1 MSSLADIMNTSG
13 ARNRRRGSGTTT
25 PTQQQPTQ
33 TPQPQQTGTTPT
45 VQPAQ
50 GEVSAPQTAAQPT
63 AAQPTAPQPTAPQ
76 PTPHGQGSQVANI
89 TPASSER
96 SYNNPQKELP
106 PTDEEL
112 QQQEE
117 AENPHRMSLE
127 EIANHLYATSKPSPE
142 EEERQ
147 RKRERSRAI
156 LSAIGDGV
164 SALSNL
170 YHTSKYAPDMST
182 PDSSLSGKAKERY
195 DRFVQVRKENEA
207 RYNNAILRARQGDY
221 EMNMKEREIAR
232 KEAADAAK
240 DAREAKRYEEQAK
253 AKAEELRIKAEQAQT
268 AKERAEYEKQYNDA
282 LLDLKQKALEA
293 DIAAKK
299 EQAAVRRATLAET
312 ARHNRTVEGLSRE
325 RNNISRS
332 KGGGKNSGGVDAS
345 DMYYISGRNF
355 TIGRKK
361 QLSKMEQDAIYQ
373 YAVNM
378 GWVDKKNQS
387 AVNSGSLKKGD
398 IIAKLANYTPQAK
411 QYLIDNYG
419 YTEINNGKSLGLKHN
434 KGKKIL
440 GLK

>member
-13 ARNRRRGSGTTT
+13 TRNRRRGSGATT
-25 PTQQQPTQ
+25 PTQQPTQ

-50 GEVSAPQTAAQPT
+50 GEVSAQQPAAQPAT
-63 AAQPTAPQPTAPQ
+63 APPQPMPGEVQPIEKIPQPAPISSWLPKNVPPTAEE
-76 PTPHGQGSQVANI
+76 NN
-89 TPASSER
+89 SEQE
-96 SYNNPQKELP
+96 NNPYQ
-106 PTDEEL
+106 
-112 QQQEE
+112 
-117 AENPHRMSLE
+117 RMSLE
-127 EIANHLYATSKPSPE
+127 QIARTLYESGKPSPE

-253 AKAEELRIKAEQAQT
+253 AKLEEIGIRRAQAQT
-268 AKERAEYEKQYNDA
+268 AADKAAADA
-282 LLDLKQKALEA
+282 AYKKAQQEFNQKKFEA
-293 DIAAKK
+293 DTALKK
-299 EQAAVRRATLAET
+299 EQLANQRAANAES
-312 ARHNRTVEGLSRE
+312 ARHNRAMEGLGRE

-332 KGGGKNSGGVDAS
+332 KGGGKNSGGADAS
-345 DMYYISGRNF
+345 DMHYISGKYF

-361 QLSKMEQDAIYQ
+361 ELSKMEQDAIYQ

-378 GWVDKKNQS
+378 GWVDKKNQN

-411 QYLIDNYG
+411 PYFVDNYG
-419 YTEINNGKSLGLKHN
+419 YTETNNGKSLGLKHN

>member
-13 ARNRRRGSGTTT
+13 TRSRRRGSGVTT
-25 PTQQQPTQ
+25 PTQQPTQ
-33 TPQPQQTGTTPT
+33 TVQPQQTDTPPT

-50 GEVSAPQTAAQPT
+50 GEVSAQQPAAQPAT
-63 AAQPTAPQPTAPQ
+63 APPQPMPGEVQPIEKIPQPAPISSWLPKDVPPTAEE
-76 PTPHGQGSQVANI
+76 NN
-89 TPASSER
+89 SEQE
-96 SYNNPQKELP
+96 NNPYQ
-106 PTDEEL
+106 
-112 QQQEE
+112 
-117 AENPHRMSLE
+117 RMSLE
-127 EIANHLYATSKPSPE
+127 QIARTLYESGKPSPE

-253 AKAEELRIKAEQAQT
+253 AKLEEIAIRRSQADTAEKKAA
-268 AKERAEYEKQYNDA
+268 ADAEYKKAQLEFNQRKFEAEMA
-282 LLDLKQKALEA
+282 LKKA
-293 DIAAKK
+293 
-299 EQAAVRRATLAET
+299 QLANQHASLVET
-312 ARHNRTVEGLSRE
+312 RRHNGAMEGLSRE

-332 KGGGKNSGGVDAS
+332 KGGGKNSGSADAT

-378 GWVDKKNQS
+378 GWVDKKNQN

-411 QYLIDNYG
+411 QYLVDNYG

>member
-13 ARNRRRGSGTTT
+13 TRNRRRGSGATT
-25 PTQQQPTQ
+25 PTQQPTQ

-45 VQPAQ
+45 VPPAQ
-50 GEVSAPQTAAQPT
+50 GEVSAPQPAAQPAT
-63 AAQPTAPQPTAPQ
+63 APPQPMPGEVQPIEKIPQPAPISSWLPKDVPPTAEE
-76 PTPHGQGSQVANI
+76 NN
-89 TPASSER
+89 SEQE
-96 SYNNPQKELP
+96 NNPYQ
-106 PTDEEL
+106 
-112 QQQEE
+112 
-117 AENPHRMSLE
+117 RMSLE
-127 EIANHLYATSKPSPE
+127 QIARTLYESGKPSPE

-253 AKAEELRIKAEQAQT
+253 AKLEEIGIRRAQAQT
-268 AKERAEYEKQYNDA
+268 AADKAAADA
-282 LLDLKQKALEA
+282 AYKKAQQEFNQKKFEA
-293 DIAAKK
+293 DTALKK
-299 EQAAVRRATLAET
+299 EQLANQRAANAES

-345 DMYYISGRNF
+345 DMHYISGRYF

-378 GWVDKKNQS
+378 GWVDKKNQN

-411 QYLIDNYG
+411 PYFVDNYG
-419 YTEINNGKSLGLKHN
+419 YVQVNNGKSLGLKHN

>member
-13 ARNRRRGSGTTT
+13 TRNRRRGSGATT
-25 PTQQQPTQ
+25 PTPIQQQPTQ
-33 TPQPQQTGTTPT
+33 TPQPQQTDTPPT
-45 VQPAQ
+45 AQPAQ
-50 GEVSAPQTAAQPT
+50 GEVSTPQPAAQPAT
-63 AAQPTAPQPTAPQ
+63 APPQPMPGEVQPIEKIPQPAPISSWLPKDVPPTAEE
-76 PTPHGQGSQVANI
+76 NN
-89 TPASSER
+89 SEQE
-96 SYNNPQKELP
+96 NNPYQ
-106 PTDEEL
+106 
-112 QQQEE
+112 
-117 AENPHRMSLE
+117 RMSLE
-127 EIANHLYATSKPSPE
+127 QIARTLYESGKPSPE

-253 AKAEELRIKAEQAQT
+253 AKLEEIGIRRAQAQT
-268 AKERAEYEKQYNDA
+268 AADKAAADA
-282 LLDLKQKALEA
+282 AYKKAQQEFNQKKFEA
-293 DIAAKK
+293 DTALKK
-299 EQAAVRRATLAET
+299 EQLANQRAANAES

-332 KGGGKNSGGVDAS
+332 KGGGKNSGGADAS
-345 DMYYISGRNF
+345 DMYYISGRYF

-361 QLSKMEQDAIYQ
+361 ELSKMEQDAIYQ
-373 YAVNM
+373 YAVNR
-378 GWVDKKNQS
+378 GWVDKKNQN
-387 AVNSGSLKKGD
+387 AVNLGSLKNGD
-398 IIAKLANYTPQAK
+398 VIAKLANYTPQAK

>member
-13 ARNRRRGSGTTT
+13 TGNRRRGSGATTPT

-50 GEVSAPQTAAQPT
+50 GEVSAQQPAAQPAT
-63 AAQPTAPQPTAPQ
+63 APPQPMPGEVQPIEKIPQPAPISSWLPKDVPPTAEE
-76 PTPHGQGSQVANI
+76 NN
-89 TPASSER
+89 SEQE
-96 SYNNPQKELP
+96 NNPYQ
-106 PTDEEL
+106 
-112 QQQEE
+112 
-117 AENPHRMSLE
+117 RMSLE
-127 EIANHLYATSKPSPE
+127 QIARTLYESGKPSPE

-253 AKAEELRIKAEQAQT
+253 AKLEEIGIRRAQAQT
-268 AKERAEYEKQYNDA
+268 AADKAAADA
-282 LLDLKQKALEA
+282 AYKKAQQEFNQKKFEA
-293 DIAAKK
+293 DTALKK
-299 EQAAVRRATLAET
+299 EQLANQRAANAER

-373 YAVNM
+373 YAVNR
-378 GWVDKKNQS
+378 GWVDKKNQN

>member
-63 AAQPTAPQPTAPQ
+63 AAQPTAPQPAAPQ

-253 AKAEELRIKAEQAQT
+253 AKLEEIGIRRAQAQT
-268 AKERAEYEKQYNDA
+268 AADKAAADA
-282 LLDLKQKALEA
+282 AYKKAQQEFNQKKFEA
-293 DIAAKK
+293 DTALKK
-299 EQAAVRRATLAET
+299 EQLANQRASLVET
-312 ARHNRTVEGLSRE
+312 RRHNGAVEGLSRE

-378 GWVDKKNQS
+378 GWVDKKNQN
-387 AVNSGSLKKGD
+387 AVNLGSLKKGD
-398 IIAKLANYTPQAK
+398 VIAKLANYTPQAK

>member
-13 ARNRRRGSGTTT
+13 TRNRRRGSGATT
-25 PTQQQPTQ
+25 PTQQPTQ
-33 TPQPQQTGTTPT
+33 TPQPQQTDTPPT
-45 VQPAQ
+45 AQPAQ
-50 GEVSAPQTAAQPT
+50 GEVSTPQPAAQPAT
-63 AAQPTAPQPTAPQ
+63 APPQPMPGEVQPIEKIPQPAPISSWLPKDVPPTAEE
-76 PTPHGQGSQVANI
+76 NN
-89 TPASSER
+89 SEQE
-96 SYNNPQKELP
+96 NNPYQ
-106 PTDEEL
+106 
-112 QQQEE
+112 
-117 AENPHRMSLE
+117 RMSLE
-127 EIANHLYATSKPSPE
+127 QIARTLYESGKPSPE

-253 AKAEELRIKAEQAQT
+253 AKLEELEIRRAQAQT
-268 AKERAEYEKQYNDA
+268 AADKAAADA
-282 LLDLKQKALEA
+282 AYKKAQQEFNQKKFEA
-293 DIAAKK
+293 DTALKK
-299 EQAAVRRATLAET
+299 EQLANQRAANAES
-312 ARHNRTVEGLSRE
+312 ARHNRAMEGLGRE

-373 YAVNM
+373 YAVNR
-378 GWVDKKNQS
+378 GWVDKKNQN

-419 YTEINNGKSLGLKHN
+419 YTEINNDKSLGLKHN

>member
-13 ARNRRRGSGTTT
+13 ARNRRRGSGATT
-25 PTQQQPTQ
+25 PTPIQQQPTQ
-33 TPQPQQTGTTPT
+33 TPQPQQTDTPPT
-45 VQPAQ
+45 AQPAQ
-50 GEVSAPQTAAQPT
+50 GEVSAPQPAAQPAT
-63 AAQPTAPQPTAPQ
+63 APPQPMPGEVQPIEKIPQPAPISSWLPKDVPPTAEE
-76 PTPHGQGSQVANI
+76 NN
-89 TPASSER
+89 SEQE
-96 SYNNPQKELP
+96 NNPYQ
-106 PTDEEL
+106 
-112 QQQEE
+112 
-117 AENPHRMSLE
+117 RMSLE
-127 EIANHLYATSKPSPE
+127 QIARTLYESGKPSPE

-182 PDSSLSGKAKERY
+182 SDSSLSGKAKERY

-253 AKAEELRIKAEQAQT
+253 AKLEEIGIRRAQAQT
-268 AKERAEYEKQYNDA
+268 AADKAAADAAYKKAQQEFNQKKFEAEMA
-282 LLDLKQKALEA
+282 LKKAQLA
-293 DIAAKK
+293 NQHAAL
-299 EQAAVRRATLAET
+299 VET
-312 ARHNRTVEGLSRE
+312 RRHNGAMEGLSRE

-332 KGGGKNSGGVDAS
+332 KGRGKNSGGADAT

-378 GWVDKKNQS
+378 GWVDKKNQN

>member
-13 ARNRRRGSGTTT
+13 TRNRRRGSGATT
-25 PTQQQPTQ
+25 PTQQPTQ
-33 TPQPQQTGTTPT
+33 TPQLQQTDTPPAA
-45 VQPAQ
+45 QPAQ
-50 GEVSAPQTAAQPT
+50 GEVSAPQ
-63 AAQPTAPQPTAPQ
+63 PTAPQPAAQ
-76 PTPHGQGSQVANI
+76 GQDAQVVN
-89 TPASSER
+89 TVSDSPEHT
-96 SYNNPQKELP
+96 YNNPQQELP

-117 AENPHRMSLE
+117 AKNPHRMSLE

-221 EMNMKEREIAR
+221 EINMKEREIAR

-282 LLDLKQKALEA
+282 LLDLKQRALES

-299 EQAAVRRATLAET
+299 EQAAARRAALAET
-312 ARHNRTVEGLSRE
+312 VRHNRASEGLSRE

-361 QLSKMEQDAIYQ
+361 ELSKMEQDAIYQ

-378 GWVDKKNQS
+378 GWVDKKNQN
-387 AVNSGSLKKGD
+387 AVNSGSLKKSD

>member
-13 ARNRRRGSGTTT
+13 ARNRRRGSGVSTPT

-33 TPQPQQTGTTPT
+33 TPQLQQTDTPPT

-50 GEVSAPQTAAQPT
+50 GEVSAPQP
-63 AAQPTAPQPTAPQ
+63 APQPAVQPTVPQ
-76 PTPHGQGSQVANI
+76 PAAQGQDAQVVN
-89 TPASSER
+89 TVPDSSEHT
-96 SYNNPQKELP
+96 YNNPQKELP

-112 QQQEE
+112 QQTEMPQ
-117 AENPHRMSLE
+117 RMSLE
-127 EIANHLYATSKPSPE
+127 QIARTLYESGKPSPE

-253 AKAEELRIKAEQAQT
+253 AKLEEIGIRRAQAQT
-268 AKERAEYEKQYNDA
+268 AADKAAADA
-282 LLDLKQKALEA
+282 AYKKAQQEFNQKKFEA
-293 DIAAKK
+293 DTALKK
-299 EQAAVRRATLAET
+299 EQLANQRAANAES

-332 KGGGKNSGGVDAS
+332 KGGGKNSGGVDAT

-361 QLSKMEQDAIYQ
+361 ELSKMEQDAIYQ

-378 GWVDKKNQS
+378 GWVDKKNQN
-387 AVNSGSLKKGD
+387 AVNLGSLKKGD

>member
-13 ARNRRRGSGTTT
+13 TGNRRRGSGVTT
-25 PTQQQPTQ
+25 PTPIQQQPTQ

-50 GEVSAPQTAAQPT
+50 GEVSAQQPAAQPAT
-63 AAQPTAPQPTAPQ
+63 APPQPMPSEVQPIEKIPQPAPISSWLPKDVPPTAEE
-76 PTPHGQGSQVANI
+76 NN
-89 TPASSER
+89 SEQE
-96 SYNNPQKELP
+96 NNPYQ
-106 PTDEEL
+106 
-112 QQQEE
+112 
-117 AENPHRMSLE
+117 RMSLE
-127 EIANHLYATSKPSPE
+127 QIARTLYESGKPSPE

-253 AKAEELRIKAEQAQT
+253 AKLEEIGIRRAQAQT
-268 AKERAEYEKQYNDA
+268 AADKAAADA
-282 LLDLKQKALEA
+282 AYKKAQQEFNQKKFEA
-293 DIAAKK
+293 DTALKK
-299 EQAAVRRATLAET
+299 EQLANQRAANAER
-312 ARHNRTVEGLSRE
+312 ARHNRAVEGLSRE

-332 KGGGKNSGGVDAS
+332 KGGGKNSGGADAS
-345 DMYYISGRNF
+345 DMHYISGRYF

-361 QLSKMEQDAIYQ
+361 ELSKMEQDAIYQ

-411 QYLIDNYG
+411 QYFVDNYG
-419 YTEINNGKSLGLKHN
+419 YVQTNSGKSLGLKHN

>member
-13 ARNRRRGSGTTT
+13 TRNRRRGSGATT
-25 PTQQQPTQ
+25 PTPIQQQPTQ
-33 TPQPQQTGTTPT
+33 TPQPQQTDTPPT
-45 VQPAQ
+45 AQPAQ
-50 GEVSAPQTAAQPT
+50 GEVSTPQPAAQPAT
-63 AAQPTAPQPTAPQ
+63 APPQPMPGEVQPIEKIPQPAPISSWLPKDVPPTAEE
-76 PTPHGQGSQVANI
+76 NN
-89 TPASSER
+89 SEQE
-96 SYNNPQKELP
+96 NNPYQ
-106 PTDEEL
+106 
-112 QQQEE
+112 
-117 AENPHRMSLE
+117 RMSLE
-127 EIANHLYATSKPSPE
+127 QIARTLYESGKPSPE

-253 AKAEELRIKAEQAQT
+253 AKLEEIGIRRAQAQT
-268 AKERAEYEKQYNDA
+268 AADKAAADA
-282 LLDLKQKALEA
+282 AYKKAQQEFNQKKFEA
-293 DIAAKK
+293 DTALKK
-299 EQAAVRRATLAET
+299 AQLANQHASLVET
-312 ARHNRTVEGLSRE
+312 RRHNGAMEGLSRE

-345 DMYYISGRNF
+345 DMYYISGRHF

-361 QLSKMEQDAIYQ
+361 TLSQMEQDAIYQ
-373 YAVNM
+373 YAVNR
-378 GWVDKKNQS
+378 GWVDKKNQN

-398 IIAKLANYTPQAK
+398 IIVKLANYTPQAK

>member
-13 ARNRRRGSGTTT
+13 ARNRRRGSGATTPT

-45 VQPAQ
+45 VQPTQ
-50 GEVSAPQTAAQPT
+50 GEVSAQQPAAQPAT
-63 AAQPTAPQPTAPQ
+63 APPQPMPSEVQPIEKIPQPAPISSWLPKDVPPTAEE
-76 PTPHGQGSQVANI
+76 NN
-89 TPASSER
+89 SEQE
-96 SYNNPQKELP
+96 NNPYQ
-106 PTDEEL
+106 
-112 QQQEE
+112 
-117 AENPHRMSLE
+117 RMSLE
-127 EIANHLYATSKPSPE
+127 QIARTLYESGKPSPE

-240 DAREAKRYEEQAK
+240 DARAAKRYEEQAK
-253 AKAEELRIKAEQAQT
+253 AKLEEIGIRRAQAQT
-268 AKERAEYEKQYNDA
+268 AADKAAADA
-282 LLDLKQKALEA
+282 AYKKAQQEFNQKKFEA
-293 DIAAKK
+293 DTALKK
-299 EQAAVRRATLAET
+299 EQLANQRATLAET
-312 ARHNRTVEGLSRE
+312 ARHNRASEGLSRE

-332 KGGGKNSGGVDAS
+332 KGGGKNSGGVDAT
-345 DMYYISGRNF
+345 DMYYISGRHF

-361 QLSKMEQDAIYQ
+361 TLSQMEQDAIYQ
-373 YAVNM
+373 YAVNR
-378 GWVDKKNQS
+378 GWVDKKNQN

-419 YTEINNGKSLGLKHN
+419 YVQTNSGKSLGLKHN

>member
-13 ARNRRRGSGTTT
+13 ARNRRRGSGATT
-25 PTQQQPTQ
+25 PTPIQQQPTQ
-33 TPQPQQTGTTPT
+33 TPQPQQTDTPPT
-45 VQPAQ
+45 AQPAQ
-50 GEVSAPQTAAQPT
+50 GEVSAPQPAAQPVT
-63 AAQPTAPQPTAPQ
+63 QLAAPQ
-76 PTPHGQGSQVANI
+76 PTPQEQGSQVANV
-89 TPASSER
+89 TPVPSER

-117 AENPHRMSLE
+117 TESPRRMSLE

-253 AKAEELRIKAEQAQT
+253 AKLEEIGIRRAQAQT
-268 AKERAEYEKQYNDA
+268 AADKAAADAAYKKAQQEFNQKKFEAEMALKKAQLAIQYANSV
-282 LLDLKQKALEA
+282 ES
-293 DIAAKK
+293 
-299 EQAAVRRATLAET
+299 
-312 ARHNRTVEGLSRE
+312 ARHNRTMEGLGRE

-345 DMYYISGRNF
+345 DMYYISGRHF

-361 QLSKMEQDAIYQ
+361 ELSKMEQDAIYQ

>member
-13 ARNRRRGSGTTT
+13 TRNRRRGSGATT
-25 PTQQQPTQ
+25 PTPIQQQPTQ
-33 TPQPQQTGTTPT
+33 TPQPQQTDTPPT
-45 VQPAQ
+45 AQPAQ
-50 GEVSAPQTAAQPT
+50 GEVSTPQPAAQPAT
-63 AAQPTAPQPTAPQ
+63 APPQPMPGEVQPIEKIPQPAPISSWLPKDVPPTAEE
-76 PTPHGQGSQVANI
+76 NN
-89 TPASSER
+89 SEQE
-96 SYNNPQKELP
+96 NNPYQ
-106 PTDEEL
+106 
-112 QQQEE
+112 
-117 AENPHRMSLE
+117 RMSLE
-127 EIANHLYATSKPSPE
+127 QIARTLYESGKPSPE

-312 ARHNRTVEGLSRE
+312 ARHNRASEGLSRE

-332 KGGGKNSGGVDAS
+332 KGRGKNSGGVDAS

-373 YAVNM
+373 YAINR
-378 GWVDKKNQS
+378 GWVDKKNQN

>member
-13 ARNRRRGSGTTT
+13 ARNRRRGSGATTPT

-50 GEVSAPQTAAQPT
+50 GEVSAPQPATQPT
-63 AAQPTAPQPTAPQ
+63 AAPPQPMPGEVQPIEKIPQPAPISSWLPKDVPPTAEE
-76 PTPHGQGSQVANI
+76 NN
-89 TPASSER
+89 SEQE
-96 SYNNPQKELP
+96 NNPYQ
-106 PTDEEL
+106 
-112 QQQEE
+112 
-117 AENPHRMSLE
+117 RMSLE
-127 EIANHLYATSKPSPE
+127 QIARTLYESGKPSPE

-221 EMNMKEREIAR
+221 EINMKEREIAR

-253 AKAEELRIKAEQAQT
+253 AKLEELEIRRAQAQT
-268 AKERAEYEKQYNDA
+268 AADRAAADAEYKKAQLEFN
-282 LLDLKQKALEA
+282 QKKLEA
-293 DIAAKK
+293 EIALKK
-299 EQAAVRRATLAET
+299 AQLANQHASLIET
-312 ARHNRTVEGLSRE
+312 RRHNGAMEGLSRE

-373 YAVNM
+373 YAVNR
-378 GWVDKKNQS
+378 GWVDKKNQN

>member
-13 ARNRRRGSGTTT
+13 TRSRRRGSGVTT
-25 PTQQQPTQ
+25 PTQQPTQ
-33 TPQPQQTGTTPT
+33 TVQPQQTDTPPT

-50 GEVSAPQTAAQPT
+50 GEVSAPQPATTPPQPMPGEVQPIEKIPQPAPVSSWLPKDVPPT
-63 AAQPTAPQPTAPQ
+63 AEE
-76 PTPHGQGSQVANI
+76 NN
-89 TPASSER
+89 SEQE
-96 SYNNPQKELP
+96 NNPHQ
-106 PTDEEL
+106 
-112 QQQEE
+112 
-117 AENPHRMSLE
+117 RMSLE
-127 EIANHLYATSKPSPE
+127 QIARTLYESGKPSPE

-221 EMNMKEREIAR
+221 ELDMKEREIAR

-253 AKAEELRIKAEQAQT
+253 AKLEELSIRRQQAKTAEERAAADAAYKKAQQEF
-268 AKERAEYEKQYNDA
+268 N
-282 LLDLKQKALEA
+282 QKKLEA
-293 DIAAKK
+293 DTALRK
-299 EQAAVRRATLAET
+299 EQLAVQRAANAET
-312 ARHNRTVEGLSRE
+312 ARYHSAQIALGRE

-332 KGGGKNSGGVDAS
+332 KGRGGSSKDAS
-345 DMYYISGRNF
+345 DMYYISGRHF

-378 GWVDKKNQS
+378 GWVDKKNQN

-411 QYLIDNYG
+411 QYLVDNYG
-419 YTEINNGKSLGLKHN
+419 YVQVNNGKSLGLKHN

>member
-13 ARNRRRGSGTTT
+13 ARNRRRGSGVSTPT

-45 VQPAQ
+45 VQPTQ
-50 GEVSAPQTAAQPT
+50 GEVSAPQPAAQPAT
-63 AAQPTAPQPTAPQ
+63 APPQPMPGEVQPIEKIPQPAPISSWLPKDVPPTAEE
-76 PTPHGQGSQVANI
+76 NN
-89 TPASSER
+89 SEQE
-96 SYNNPQKELP
+96 NNPYQ
-106 PTDEEL
+106 
-112 QQQEE
+112 
-117 AENPHRMSLE
+117 RMSLE
-127 EIANHLYATSKPSPE
+127 QIARTLYESGKPSPE

-240 DAREAKRYEEQAK
+240 DAREVKRYEEQAK
-253 AKAEELRIKAEQAQT
+253 AKLEELEIRRAQAQT
-268 AKERAEYEKQYNDA
+268 AADKAAADA
-282 LLDLKQKALEA
+282 AYKKAQQEFNQKKFEA
-293 DIAAKK
+293 DTALKK
-299 EQAAVRRATLAET
+299 EQLANQRAANAER

-332 KGGGKNSGGVDAS
+332 KGGGKNSGGADAS
-345 DMYYISGRNF
+345 DMYYISGRHF

-361 QLSKMEQDAIYQ
+361 TLSQMEQDAIYQ
-373 YAVNM
+373 YAVNR
-378 GWVDKKNQS
+378 GWVDKKNQN
-387 AVNSGSLKKGD
+387 AVNLGSLKKGD
-398 IIAKLANYTPQAK
+398 VIAKLANYTPQAK

>member
-13 ARNRRRGSGTTT
+13 TRNRRRGSGATT
-25 PTQQQPTQ
+25 PTQQPTQ

-50 GEVSAPQTAAQPT
+50 GEVSAQQPAAQPAT
-63 AAQPTAPQPTAPQ
+63 APPQPMPGEVQPIEKIPQPAPISSWLPKDVPPTAEE
-76 PTPHGQGSQVANI
+76 NN
-89 TPASSER
+89 SEQE
-96 SYNNPQKELP
+96 NNPYQ
-106 PTDEEL
+106 
-112 QQQEE
+112 
-117 AENPHRMSLE
+117 RMSLE
-127 EIANHLYATSKPSPE
+127 QIARTLYESGKPSPE

-195 DRFVQVRKENEA
+195 DRFTQIRKENEV

-253 AKAEELRIKAEQAQT
+253 AKLEELAIRRSQADTAEKKAA
-268 AKERAEYEKQYNDA
+268 ADAEYKKAQLEFD
-282 LLDLKQKALEA
+282 QKKLEA
-293 DIAAKK
+293 EMALKR
-299 EQAAVRRATLAET
+299 EQLAIQHANSVES
-312 ARHNRTVEGLSRE
+312 ARHNRTMEGLGRE

-332 KGGGKNSGGVDAS
+332 KGGGKNSGGVDAT
-345 DMYYISGRNF
+345 DMYYISGRHF

-361 QLSKMEQDAIYQ
+361 TLSQMEQDAIYQ
-373 YAVNM
+373 YAVNR
-378 GWVDKKNQS
+378 GWVDKKNQN

>member
-13 ARNRRRGSGTTT
+13 TGNRRRGSGATT
-25 PTQQQPTQ
+25 PTSTQQQPTQ

-50 GEVSAPQTAAQPT
+50 GEVSAQQPAAQPAT
-63 AAQPTAPQPTAPQ
+63 APPQPMPGEVQPIEKIPQPAPISSWLPKDVPPTAEE
-76 PTPHGQGSQVANI
+76 NN
-89 TPASSER
+89 SEQE
-96 SYNNPQKELP
+96 NNPYQ
-106 PTDEEL
+106 
-112 QQQEE
+112 
-117 AENPHRMSLE
+117 RMSLE
-127 EIANHLYATSKPSPE
+127 QIARTLYESGKPSPE

-282 LLDLKQKALEA
+282 LLDLKQRALEA

-373 YAVNM
+373 YAVNR
-378 GWVDKKNQS
+378 GWVDKKNQN

-411 QYLIDNYG
+411 QYLVDNYG

>member
-13 ARNRRRGSGTTT
+13 TRNRRRGSGATTST
-25 PTQQQPTQ
+25 QQPTQ
-33 TPQPQQTGTTPT
+33 TPQPQQTDTPPT
-45 VQPAQ
+45 AQPAQ
-50 GEVSAPQTAAQPT
+50 GEVSAPQPAAQPT
-63 AAQPTAPQPTAPQ
+63 PQE
-76 PTPHGQGSQVANI
+76 QGSQVANV
-89 TPASSER
+89 TPVPSER

-117 AENPHRMSLE
+117 TESPRRMSLE

-253 AKAEELRIKAEQAQT
+253 AKLEEIGIRRAQAQT
-268 AKERAEYEKQYNDA
+268 AADKAAADA
-282 LLDLKQKALEA
+282 AYKKAQQEFNQKKFEA
-293 DIAAKK
+293 DTALKK
-299 EQAAVRRATLAET
+299 EQLANQRASLVET
-312 ARHNRTVEGLSRE
+312 RRHNGVMEGLGRE

-332 KGGGKNSGGVDAS
+332 KGRGKNSGGVDAS
-345 DMYYISGRNF
+345 DMHYISGRHF
-355 TIGRKK
+355 AIGRKK
-361 QLSKMEQDAIYQ
+361 ELSQMEKDAIYQ

-378 GWVDKKNQS
+378 GWVDTKNQS

-411 QYLIDNYG
+411 PYLIDNYG
-419 YTEINNGKSLGLKHN
+419 YTEINKGKSLGLKHN

>member
-13 ARNRRRGSGTTT
+13 TRNRRRGSGATT
-25 PTQQQPTQ
+25 PTPIQQQPTQ
-33 TPQPQQTGTTPT
+33 TPQPQQTDTPPT
-45 VQPAQ
+45 AQPAQ
-50 GEVSAPQTAAQPT
+50 GEVSTPQPAAQPAT
-63 AAQPTAPQPTAPQ
+63 APPQPMPGEVQPIEKIPQPAPISSWLPKDVPPTAEE
-76 PTPHGQGSQVANI
+76 NN
-89 TPASSER
+89 SEQE
-96 SYNNPQKELP
+96 NNPYQ
-106 PTDEEL
+106 
-112 QQQEE
+112 
-117 AENPHRMSLE
+117 RMSLE
-127 EIANHLYATSKPSPE
+127 QIARTLYESGKPSPE

-253 AKAEELRIKAEQAQT
+253 AKLEELEIRRAQAQT
-268 AKERAEYEKQYNDA
+268 AADRAAADAEYKKAQLEFN
-282 LLDLKQKALEA
+282 QKKFEA
-293 DIAAKK
+293 DTALKK
-299 EQAAVRRATLAET
+299 EQLANQRAANAES
-312 ARHNRTVEGLSRE
+312 ARHNRTMEGLGRE

-345 DMYYISGRNF
+345 DMHYISGRYF

-411 QYLIDNYG
+411 QYFVDNYG

>member
-13 ARNRRRGSGTTT
+13 TGNRRRGSGATTPT

-50 GEVSAPQTAAQPT
+50 GEVSAQQPAAQPAT
-63 AAQPTAPQPTAPQ
+63 APPQPMPGEVQPIEKIPQPAPISSWLPKDVPPTAEE
-76 PTPHGQGSQVANI
+76 NN
-89 TPASSER
+89 SEQE
-96 SYNNPQKELP
+96 NNPYQ
-106 PTDEEL
+106 
-112 QQQEE
+112 
-117 AENPHRMSLE
+117 RMSLE
-127 EIANHLYATSKPSPE
+127 QIARTLYESGKPSPE

-282 LLDLKQKALEA
+282 LLDLKRKALEA
-293 DIAAKK
+293 NIAAKK

-373 YAVNM
+373 YAVNR
-378 GWVDKKNQS
+378 GWVDKKNQN

>member
-13 ARNRRRGSGTTT
+13 TGNRRRGSGATTPT

-50 GEVSAPQTAAQPT
+50 GEVSAQQPAAQPAT
-63 AAQPTAPQPTAPQ
+63 APPQPMPGEVQPIEKIPQPAPISSWLPKDVPPTAEE
-76 PTPHGQGSQVANI
+76 NN
-89 TPASSER
+89 SEQE
-96 SYNNPQKELP
+96 NNPYQ
-106 PTDEEL
+106 
-112 QQQEE
+112 
-117 AENPHRMSLE
+117 RMSLE
-127 EIANHLYATSKPSPE
+127 QIARTLYESGKPSPE

-182 PDSSLSGKAKERY
+182 PDSSLSDKAKERY

-253 AKAEELRIKAEQAQT
+253 AKLEEIGIRRAQAQT
-268 AKERAEYEKQYNDA
+268 AADKAAADA
-282 LLDLKQKALEA
+282 AYKKAQQEFNQKKFEA
-293 DIAAKK
+293 DTALKK
-299 EQAAVRRATLAET
+299 EQLANQRAANAES

-378 GWVDKKNQS
+378 GWVDKKNQN
-387 AVNSGSLKKGD
+387 AVNSGSLKKDD

>member
-1 MSSLADIMNTSG
+1 V
-13 ARNRRRGSGTTT
+13 
-25 PTQQQPTQ
+25 
-33 TPQPQQTGTTPT
+33 QPQQTDTPPT

-50 GEVSAPQTAAQPT
+50 GEVSAPQPATTPPQPMPGEVQPIEKIPQPAPVSSWLPKDVPPT
-63 AAQPTAPQPTAPQ
+63 AEE
-76 PTPHGQGSQVANI
+76 NN
-89 TPASSER
+89 SEQE
-96 SYNNPQKELP
+96 NNPHQ
-106 PTDEEL
+106 
-112 QQQEE
+112 
-117 AENPHRMSLE
+117 RMSLE
-127 EIANHLYATSKPSPE
+127 QIARTLYESGKPSPE

-253 AKAEELRIKAEQAQT
+253 AKLEEIGIRRAQAQT
-268 AKERAEYEKQYNDA
+268 AADKAAADA
-282 LLDLKQKALEA
+282 AYKKAQQEFNQKKFEA
-293 DIAAKK
+293 DTALKK
-299 EQAAVRRATLAET
+299 EQLANQRAANAER
-312 ARHNRTVEGLSRE
+312 ARHNRAVEGLSRE

-378 GWVDKKNQS
+378 GWVDKKNQN
-387 AVNSGSLKKGD
+387 AVNSGSLKKDD

>member
-13 ARNRRRGSGTTT
+13 TRSRRRGSGAIT
-25 PTQQQPTQ
+25 PTQQPTQ
-33 TPQPQQTGTTPT
+33 TVQPQQTDTPPT

-50 GEVSAPQTAAQPT
+50 GEVSAPQPAAQPAT
-63 AAQPTAPQPTAPQ
+63 APPQPMPGEVQPIEKIPQPAPVSSWLPKDVPPTAEE
-76 PTPHGQGSQVANI
+76 NN
-89 TPASSER
+89 SEQE
-96 SYNNPQKELP
+96 NNPHQ
-106 PTDEEL
+106 
-112 QQQEE
+112 
-117 AENPHRMSLE
+117 RMSLE
-127 EIANHLYATSKPSPE
+127 QIARTLYESGKPSPE

-221 EMNMKEREIAR
+221 ELDMKEREIAR

-253 AKAEELRIKAEQAQT
+253 AKVEELAIRRAQAKTEADKAA
-268 AKERAEYEKQYNDA
+268 ADAEYKKAMLEFNQRKFEAEMA
-282 LLDLKQKALEA
+282 LKREQLAIQH
-293 DIAAKK
+293 AAN
-299 EQAAVRRATLAET
+299 AET
-312 ARHNRTVEGLSRE
+312 RRHNGAMEGLGRARLNHEIAKGRGGS
-325 RNNISRS
+325 S
-332 KGGGKNSGGVDAS
+332 KDAS
-345 DMYYISGRNF
+345 DMYYISGRHF

-378 GWVDKKNQS
+378 GWVDKKNQN

-411 QYLIDNYG
+411 QYLVDNYG
-419 YTEINNGKSLGLKHN
+419 YVQVNNGKSLGLRHN

>member
-13 ARNRRRGSGTTT
+13 ARNRRRGSGATTPT

-50 GEVSAPQTAAQPT
+50 GEVSAQQPAAQPAT
-63 AAQPTAPQPTAPQ
+63 APPQPMPGEVQPIEKIPQPAPISSWLPKDVPPTAEE
-76 PTPHGQGSQVANI
+76 NN
-89 TPASSER
+89 SEQE
-96 SYNNPQKELP
+96 NNPYQ
-106 PTDEEL
+106 
-112 QQQEE
+112 
-117 AENPHRMSLE
+117 RMSLE
-127 EIANHLYATSKPSPE
+127 QIARTLYESGKPSPE

-253 AKAEELRIKAEQAQT
+253 AKLEEIEIRRQRADTAEKKAA
-268 AKERAEYEKQYNDA
+268 ADAEYKKAQQEFN
-282 LLDLKQKALEA
+282 QKKFEA
-293 DIAAKK
+293 DTALKK
-299 EQAAVRRATLAET
+299 EQLANQRASLVET
-312 ARHNRTVEGLSRE
+312 RRHNGAMEGLSRE

-332 KGGGKNSGGVDAS
+332 KGGGVDAS

-373 YAVNM
+373 YAVNR
-378 GWVDKKNQS
+378 GWVDKKNQN
-387 AVNSGSLKKGD
+387 AVNSGSLKKGN
-398 IIAKLANYTPQAK
+398 IIAKLANYTPQAR
-411 QYLIDNYG
+411 QYLVDNYG

>member
-13 ARNRRRGSGTTT
+13 TGNRRRGSGATTPT

-50 GEVSAPQTAAQPT
+50 GEVSAQQPAAQPAT
-63 AAQPTAPQPTAPQ
+63 APPQPMPGEVQPIEKIPQPAPISSWLPKDVPPTAEE
-76 PTPHGQGSQVANI
+76 NN
-89 TPASSER
+89 SEQE
-96 SYNNPQKELP
+96 NNPYQ
-106 PTDEEL
+106 
-112 QQQEE
+112 
-117 AENPHRMSLE
+117 RMSLE
-127 EIANHLYATSKPSPE
+127 QIARTLYESGKPSPE

-253 AKAEELRIKAEQAQT
+253 AKLEEIGIRRAQAQT
-268 AKERAEYEKQYNDA
+268 AADKAAADAEYKKAQ
-282 LLDLKQKALEA
+282 LKFNQKKFEA
-293 DIAAKK
+293 DTALKK
-299 EQAAVRRATLAET
+299 EQLANQRASLAET

-361 QLSKMEQDAIYQ
+361 ELSKMEQDAIYQ

-387 AVNSGSLKKGD
+387 AVNSGSLKRGD

>member
-13 ARNRRRGSGTTT
+13 TRNRRRGSGATT
-25 PTQQQPTQ
+25 PTQQPTQ

-50 GEVSAPQTAAQPT
+50 GEVSAQQPAAQPAT
-63 AAQPTAPQPTAPQ
+63 APPQPMPGEVQPIEKIPQPAPISSWLPKDVPPTAEE
-76 PTPHGQGSQVANI
+76 NN
-89 TPASSER
+89 SEQE
-96 SYNNPQKELP
+96 NNPYQ
-106 PTDEEL
+106 
-112 QQQEE
+112 
-117 AENPHRMSLE
+117 RMSLE
-127 EIANHLYATSKPSPE
+127 QIARTLYESGKPSPE

-195 DRFVQVRKENEA
+195 DRFVQVRKKNEA

-282 LLDLKQKALEA
+282 LLDLKQRALEA

-299 EQAAVRRATLAET
+299 EQAAVRRATLAES
-312 ARHNRTVEGLSRE
+312 ARHNRTMEGLGRE

-332 KGGGKNSGGVDAS
+332 KGGGKNSGGADAS
-345 DMYYISGRNF
+345 DMHYISGRYF

-378 GWVDKKNQS
+378 GWVDKKNQN

-398 IIAKLANYTPQAK
+398 IITKLANYTPQAK
-411 QYLIDNYG
+411 PYFVDNYG
-419 YTEINNGKSLGLKHN
+419 YVQVNNGKSLGLKHN

>member
-13 ARNRRRGSGTTT
+13 TRNRRRGSGATT
-25 PTQQQPTQ
+25 PTQQPTQ

-50 GEVSAPQTAAQPT
+50 GEVSAQQPAAQPAT
-63 AAQPTAPQPTAPQ
+63 APPQPMPGEVQPIEKIPQPAPISSWLPKDVPPTAEE
-76 PTPHGQGSQVANI
+76 NN
-89 TPASSER
+89 SEQE
-96 SYNNPQKELP
+96 NNPYQ
-106 PTDEEL
+106 
-112 QQQEE
+112 
-117 AENPHRMSLE
+117 RMSLE
-127 EIANHLYATSKPSPE
+127 QIARTLYESGKPSPE

-253 AKAEELRIKAEQAQT
+253 AKLEEIGIRRAQAQT
-268 AKERAEYEKQYNDA
+268 AADKAAADA
-282 LLDLKQKALEA
+282 AYKKAQQEFNQKKFEA
-293 DIAAKK
+293 DTALKK
-299 EQAAVRRATLAET
+299 EQLANQRAANAET
-312 ARHNRTVEGLSRE
+312 RRHNGAMEGLSRE

-345 DMYYISGRNF
+345 DMYYISGRHF

-361 QLSKMEQDAIYQ
+361 TLSQMEQDAIYQ
-373 YAVNM
+373 YAVNR
-378 GWVDKKNQS
+378 GWVDKKNQN
-387 AVNSGSLKKGD
+387 AVNLGSLKKGD
-398 IIAKLANYTPQAK
+398 VIAKLANYTPQAK

>member
-13 ARNRRRGSGTTT
+13 TRNRRRGSGATT
-25 PTQQQPTQ
+25 PTQQPTQ

-50 GEVSAPQTAAQPT
+50 GEVSAQQPAAQPAT
-63 AAQPTAPQPTAPQ
+63 APPQPMPGEVQPIEKIPQPAPISSWLPKDVPPTAEE
-76 PTPHGQGSQVANI
+76 NN
-89 TPASSER
+89 SEQE
-96 SYNNPQKELP
+96 NNPYQ
-106 PTDEEL
+106 
-112 QQQEE
+112 
-117 AENPHRMSLE
+117 RMSLE
-127 EIANHLYATSKPSPE
+127 QIARTLYESGKPSPE

-253 AKAEELRIKAEQAQT
+253 AKLEEIGIRRAQAQT
-268 AKERAEYEKQYNDA
+268 AADKAAADA
-282 LLDLKQKALEA
+282 AYKKAQQEFNQKKFEA
-293 DIAAKK
+293 DTALKK
-299 EQAAVRRATLAET
+299 EQLANQRAANAES

-345 DMYYISGRNF
+345 DMHYISGRYF

-378 GWVDKKNQS
+378 GWVDKKNQN

-411 QYLIDNYG
+411 PYFVDNYG
-419 YTEINNGKSLGLKHN
+419 YVQVNNGKSLGLKHN

>member
-13 ARNRRRGSGTTT
+13 ARNRRRGSGATTPT

-50 GEVSAPQTAAQPT
+50 GEVSAPQPATQPT
-63 AAQPTAPQPTAPQ
+63 AAPPQPMPGEVQPIEKIPQPAPISSWLPKDVPPTAEE
-76 PTPHGQGSQVANI
+76 NN
-89 TPASSER
+89 SEQE
-96 SYNNPQKELP
+96 NNPYQ
-106 PTDEEL
+106 
-112 QQQEE
+112 
-117 AENPHRMSLE
+117 RMSLE
-127 EIANHLYATSKPSPE
+127 QIARTLYESGKPSPE

-312 ARHNRTVEGLSRE
+312 ARHNRASEGLSRE

-332 KGGGKNSGGVDAS
+332 KGRGKNSGGVDAS

-373 YAVNM
+373 YAVNR
-378 GWVDKKNQS
+378 GWVDKKNQN

-411 QYLIDNYG
+411 QYLVDNYG

>member
-13 ARNRRRGSGTTT
+13 TGNRRRGSGATT
-25 PTQQQPTQ
+25 PTQQPTQ

-50 GEVSAPQTAAQPT
+50 GEVSAQQPAAQPAT
-63 AAQPTAPQPTAPQ
+63 APPQPMPGEVQPIEKIPQPAPISSWLPKDVPPTAEE
-76 PTPHGQGSQVANI
+76 NN
-89 TPASSER
+89 SEQE
-96 SYNNPQKELP
+96 NNPYQ
-106 PTDEEL
+106 
-112 QQQEE
+112 
-117 AENPHRMSLE
+117 RMSLE
-127 EIANHLYATSKPSPE
+127 QIARTLYESGKPSPE

-253 AKAEELRIKAEQAQT
+253 AKLEEIGIRRAQAQT
-268 AKERAEYEKQYNDA
+268 AADKAAADA
-282 LLDLKQKALEA
+282 AYKKAQQEFNQKKFEA
-293 DIAAKK
+293 DTALKK
-299 EQAAVRRATLAET
+299 EQLANQRAANAET
-312 ARHNRTVEGLSRE
+312 ARHNRASEGLSRE

-373 YAVNM
+373 YAVNR
-378 GWVDKKNQS
+378 GWVDKKNQN
-387 AVNSGSLKKGD
+387 AVNSGSLKKDD

>member
-1 MSSLADIMNTSG
+1 
-13 ARNRRRGSGTTT
+13 
-25 PTQQQPTQ
+25 
-33 TPQPQQTGTTPT
+33 
-45 VQPAQ
+45 
-50 GEVSAPQTAAQPT
+50 
-63 AAQPTAPQPTAPQ
+63 
-76 PTPHGQGSQVANI
+76 
-89 TPASSER
+89 
-96 SYNNPQKELP
+96 
-106 PTDEEL
+106 
-112 QQQEE
+112 
-117 AENPHRMSLE
+117 MSLE
-127 EIANHLYATSKPSPE
+127 QIARTLYESGKPSPE

-312 ARHNRTVEGLSRE
+312 ARHNRASEGLSRE

-332 KGGGKNSGGVDAS
+332 KGGGKNSGGADAS
-345 DMYYISGRNF
+345 DMHYISGKYF

-373 YAVNM
+373 YAVSM
-378 GWVDKKNQS
+378 GWVDKKNQN

-411 QYLIDNYG
+411 PYFVDNYG
-419 YTEINNGKSLGLKHN
+419 YVQVNNGKSLGLKHN

>member
-13 ARNRRRGSGTTT
+13 TGNRRRGSGATTPM

-50 GEVSAPQTAAQPT
+50 GEVSAQQPAAQPAT
-63 AAQPTAPQPTAPQ
+63 APPQPIPGEVQPIEKIPQPAPISSWLPKDVPPTAEE
-76 PTPHGQGSQVANI
+76 NN
-89 TPASSER
+89 SEQE
-96 SYNNPQKELP
+96 NNPYQ
-106 PTDEEL
+106 
-112 QQQEE
+112 
-117 AENPHRMSLE
+117 RMSLE
-127 EIANHLYATSKPSPE
+127 QIARTLYESGKPSPE

-253 AKAEELRIKAEQAQT
+253 AKLEEIGIRRAQAQT
-268 AKERAEYEKQYNDA
+268 AADKAAADA
-282 LLDLKQKALEA
+282 AYKKAQQEFNQKKFEA
-293 DIAAKK
+293 DTALKK
-299 EQAAVRRATLAET
+299 EQLANQRASLVET
-312 ARHNRTVEGLSRE
+312 RRHNGAMEGLSRE

-361 QLSKMEQDAIYQ
+361 QLLKMEQDAIYQ

-378 GWVDKKNQS
+378 GWVDKKNQN

>member
-13 ARNRRRGSGTTT
+13 TGNRRRGSGATTPT

-50 GEVSAPQTAAQPT
+50 GEVSAPQPATQPT
-63 AAQPTAPQPTAPQ
+63 AAPPQPMPGEVQPIEKIPQPAPISSWLPKDVPPTAEE
-76 PTPHGQGSQVANI
+76 NN
-89 TPASSER
+89 SEQE
-96 SYNNPQKELP
+96 NNPYQ
-106 PTDEEL
+106 
-112 QQQEE
+112 
-117 AENPHRMSLE
+117 RMSLE
-127 EIANHLYATSKPSPE
+127 QIARTLYESGKPSPE

-195 DRFVQVRKENEA
+195 DRFTQIRRENEA

-253 AKAEELRIKAEQAQT
+253 AKLEEIGIRRAQAQT
-268 AKERAEYEKQYNDA
+268 AADKAAADAEYKKAQQEFN
-282 LLDLKQKALEA
+282 QKKFEA
-293 DIAAKK
+293 DTALKK
-299 EQAAVRRATLAET
+299 EQLANQRAANAES

-361 QLSKMEQDAIYQ
+361 QLLKMEQDAIYQ

-378 GWVDKKNQS
+378 GWVDKKNQN
-387 AVNSGSLKKGD
+387 AVNSGSLKKSD

>member
-13 ARNRRRGSGTTT
+13 TRSRRRGSGVTT
-25 PTQQQPTQ
+25 PTQQPTQ
-33 TPQPQQTGTTPT
+33 TVQPQQTDTPPT

-50 GEVSAPQTAAQPT
+50 GEVSAPQPATTPPQPMPGEVQPIEKIPQPAPVSSWLPKDVPPT
-63 AAQPTAPQPTAPQ
+63 AEE
-76 PTPHGQGSQVANI
+76 NN
-89 TPASSER
+89 SEQE
-96 SYNNPQKELP
+96 NNPHQ
-106 PTDEEL
+106 
-112 QQQEE
+112 
-117 AENPHRMSLE
+117 RMSLE
-127 EIANHLYATSKPSPE
+127 QIARTLYESGKPSPE

-253 AKAEELRIKAEQAQT
+253 AKLEEIGIRRAQAQT
-268 AKERAEYEKQYNDA
+268 AADKAAADA
-282 LLDLKQKALEA
+282 AYKKAQQEFNQKKFEA
-293 DIAAKK
+293 DTALKK
-299 EQAAVRRATLAET
+299 EQLANQRAANAER
-312 ARHNRTVEGLSRE
+312 ARHNRAVEGLSRE

-378 GWVDKKNQS
+378 GWVDKKNQN
-387 AVNSGSLKKGD
+387 AVNSGSLKKDD

>member
-1 MSSLADIMNTSG
+1 
-13 ARNRRRGSGTTT
+13 
-25 PTQQQPTQ
+25 
-33 TPQPQQTGTTPT
+33 
-45 VQPAQ
+45 
-50 GEVSAPQTAAQPT
+50 
-63 AAQPTAPQPTAPQ
+63 
-76 PTPHGQGSQVANI
+76 
-89 TPASSER
+89 
-96 SYNNPQKELP
+96 
-106 PTDEEL
+106 
-112 QQQEE
+112 
-117 AENPHRMSLE
+117 MSLE
-127 EIANHLYATSKPSPE
+127 QIARTLYESGKPSPE

-253 AKAEELRIKAEQAQT
+253 AKLEEIEIRRQQADTAEKKAA
-268 AKERAEYEKQYNDA
+268 ADAEYKKAQQEFNQKKFEAEMA
-282 LLDLKQKALEA
+282 LKREL
-293 DIAAKK
+293 
-299 EQAAVRRATLAET
+299 LAIQHANSVES
-312 ARHNRTVEGLSRE
+312 ARHNRTMEGLGRE

-378 GWVDKKNQS
+378 GWVDKKNQN
-387 AVNSGSLKKGD
+387 AVNSGSLKKDD